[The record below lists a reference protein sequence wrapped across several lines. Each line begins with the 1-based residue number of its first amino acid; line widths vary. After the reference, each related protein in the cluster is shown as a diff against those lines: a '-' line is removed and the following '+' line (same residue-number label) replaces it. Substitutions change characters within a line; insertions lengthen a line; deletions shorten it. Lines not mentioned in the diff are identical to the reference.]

1 MQADTPKVGDKFWF
15 QPYERRCYISPQVA
29 TITGVGRKWLTLDIG
44 HGMRADKA
52 TLIVDGGNYSPPGRL
67 WPSQADYE
75 AESARKDALYG
86 LRRYMESHASHALT
100 LEQIKQ
106 ANAIFGREEK

>member
-29 TITGVGRKWLTLDIG
+29 TIMGVGRKWLTLDIG
-44 HGMRADKA
+44 HGMRADKL
-52 TLIVDGGNYSPPGRL
+52 TLSIDGGGYSSPGKL

-75 AESARKDALYG
+75 VERVRQAALHS
-86 LRRYMESHASHALT
+86 LRRYMESHASRGLT
-100 LEQIKQ
+100 LEQINQ
-106 ANAIFGREEK
+106 ANTIFGRETQ